1 MKLFLLRILLGLCFC
16 SSFRLASCHFLRLS
30 TYRNILSPLGS
41 YYRKLK
47 EMTSFEK
54 GPSTNTTSWNVKIN
68 SGFGATPVITSNG
81 TVVAVSLDGRAFGLT
96 ELSGEIMWTT
106 PTLGQYIVSSPTL
119 SDDESFVYFTAMS
132 TSDTSVAE
140 VYSLDART
148 GDIHFRQSLAL
159 AGGGPTT
166 VYSSPV
172 TYNQSRAMFVAA
184 GDSFYAIQLQAT
196 RDRNNNNSLVHS
208 PGDVLWKYS
217 VPFNKL
223 LSSAVVLD
231 KHMFFTTANRRD
243 ITCLNADTGEECWR
257 EDLGHY
263 SSSTPVLDRA
273 GHDCMYVASSDGV
286 HAVSVSPGCDSQDV
300 QNRKMQGNYTNL
312 VSRLLWSYSNVSV
325 GVTSVIVSTDSSA
338 LYFGSMDN
346 RIIAINITRTFETP
360 GPLHVPIVQWEYSIN
375 GNVRLSA
382 PVVDAN
388 DHVYVTTDAG
398 TVYAFDGKYDAAKP
412 STQDANDKLLLW
424 ELTPQ
429 PVSPI
434 FASPCLSNGTL
445 FLANSAGNLVAITSS
460 NAEPVVPIPSP
471 VAIREPRPWTAGEIA
486 GWTVAVIILVMLLV
500 LLACIVVNRMKGKK
514 SKGTAA
520 FQTSPPPPAT
530 SGAST
535 AAPVPAT
542 AARNPISIADEKD
555 ASVDSS
561 ISASAPS
568 VENYDARSG
577 SAEPSAVH
585 YEAYTQYTILQLAQL
600 QSASMIASNNTTAG
614 TIVAPRIPSM
624 VGDDDAAAAGA
635 AAGAGSDDETM
646 YTLNTTQAEYGGD
659 DESVFTTESLP
670 FPGAGASSGA
680 AGGSRSEL
688 QSPFDLKRPGYM
700 FPINTTTAAPLPK
713 QLVFRASGSNNTLSS
728 KETVRV
734 TALSQLSARKGAA
747 KMSLHVGSSEATGR
761 AHGELSRPPPPPLS
775 SKSILNTP
783 LHSPPA
789 APSTMY
795 TPQHPPPPVPVP
807 EPPPPLTP
815 AVSVLTEDQW
825 SPSKSSY
832 LEAGTYHH
840 PQRISSAQRQGLRRQ
855 EVLLPRSQTR
865 RNELSLDIA
874 ESSCADVSQPSAQE
888 LQKEGGFE
896 EDFQGESDSPI
907 GNISAA
913 HSGTGGGYNAEA
925 EQEGELVRNRGSRVG
940 FPRSAHVQKKRAR
953 FQPMQ
958 HTSTDSESVEPPH
971 AAFIHK
977 LPSTHVATEVD
988 SSASIGSTATTEEP
1002 LSKMY
1007 VHQHIAAMQK
1017 DPIEQM
1023 RLAGHKSTEG
1033 KEEENDDEDEA
1044 YNDYPS
1050 QQAQVK
1056 SSSEYQGRPALPD
1069 SATMP
1074 DSSDDES
1081 NHVHKIMYG

>member
-16 SSFRLASCHFLRLS
+16 SSFRLANCHFLRLS
-30 TYRNILSPLGS
+30 TYRNILSP

-119 SDDESFVYFTAMS
+119 SDDESLVYFTAMS

-140 VYSLDART
+140 VYSLDTRT
-148 GDIHFRQSLAL
+148 GDLHFRQSLAL

-184 GDSFYAIQLQAT
+184 GDSFYAIRLQAT

-231 KHMFFTTANRRD
+231 RQMFFTTANRRD

-273 GHDCMYVASSDGV
+273 GHDCLYVASSDGV

-346 RIIAINITRTFETP
+346 RIIAINITRTFDTP
-360 GPLHVPIVQWEYSIN
+360 GPPHVPIVQWEYSIN

-388 DHVYVTTDAG
+388 DHVYITTDAG
-398 TVYAFDGKYDAAKP
+398 TVYAFDGKYDAAEP
-412 STQDANDKLLLW
+412 STQDTNDKLLLW

-445 FLANSAGNLVAITSS
+445 FFANSAGNLVAITSS
-460 NAEPVVPIPSP
+460 TAEPVVPSPSP
-471 VAIREPRPWTAGEIA
+471 VTIREPRGLWTAGEIA
-486 GWTVAVIILVMLLV
+486 GLTVGLIILVMLLV
-500 LLACIVVNRMKGKK
+500 LLACMVVNKKKGKK

-555 ASVDSS
+555 AWVDSS
-561 ISASAPS
+561 ISAASS

-577 SAEPSAVH
+577 SAEPSAVQ
-585 YEAYTQYTILQLAQL
+585 YEAYTQHTILQLAQL
-600 QSASMIASNNTTAG
+600 QSASTIASDNATSG

-624 VGDDDAAAAGA
+624 VGADDAAAAGA

-659 DESVFTTESLP
+659 DESVFTTASLP
-670 FPGAGASSGA
+670 FPGAGASTGA
-680 AGGSRSEL
+680 AGGARSEL
-688 QSPFDLKRPGYM
+688 QSPFDLKRPGYV
-700 FPINTTTAAPLPK
+700 FPSNTTTAASLPK
-713 QLVFRASGSNNTLSS
+713 QLMIRASGSNNTLSS
-728 KETVRV
+728 KEAVRV
-734 TALSQLSARKGAA
+734 TALPQLSTRRGAA
-747 KMSLHVGSSEATGR
+747 KMSLHVGSSEALGR

-775 SKSILNTP
+775 SRSVLSTP
-783 LHSPPA
+783 QHSPPA

-795 TPQHPPPPVPVP
+795 TPQHPPPPVPGP

-840 PQRISSAQRQGLRRQ
+840 HHQQLSSAQRQGLRRQ
-855 EVLLPRSQTR
+855 EVLLPRSQTCR
-865 RNELSLDIA
+865 DELSLDIA
-874 ESSCADVSQPSAQE
+874 ESSCADVSLPSVQE
-888 LQKEGGFE
+888 PQKGGGFG

-925 EQEGELVRNRGSRVG
+925 EQEGEVVRNRGSRVG
-940 FPRSAHVQKKRAR
+940 FPRSAHVHKKRAR
-953 FQPMQ
+953 VQPMQ
-958 HTSTDSESVEPPH
+958 HTSTDSESMEPPN

-977 LPSTHVATEVD
+977 LPSIHAATEVD
-988 SSASIGSTATTEEP
+988 SSASIGSTATTGEP
-1002 LSKMY
+1002 LSKTY

-1017 DPIEQM
+1017 DSIEHM
-1023 RLAGHKSTEG
+1023 RLAGYKSTEG
-1033 KEEENDDEDEA
+1033 KEEENDDEDGA

-1056 SSSEYQGRPALPD
+1056 SSSEYQEVSAMPD

-1074 DSSDDES
+1074 DSADDES
-1081 NHVHKIMYG
+1081 SPVHKIMYG